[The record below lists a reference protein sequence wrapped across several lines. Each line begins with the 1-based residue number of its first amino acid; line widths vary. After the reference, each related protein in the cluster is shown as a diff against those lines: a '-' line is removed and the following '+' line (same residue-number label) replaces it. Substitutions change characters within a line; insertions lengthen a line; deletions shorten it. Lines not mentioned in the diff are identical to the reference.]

1 MKTIYGIK
9 VVAGLLAAGLICGG
23 CNKEGAPSSAANT
36 NESPAAPPK
45 VETQTAVALTN
56 GGTSAITN
64 MASTP
69 VLSPEE
75 AKAHVSEVATVR
87 GQVFG
92 VHETAKGDVFINIGG
107 VFPNAPFTAVCF
119 QGAIPAEDL
128 KKLLN
133 KTVSIKGKIKDHN
146 GQIEIILDS
155 ADQIGE

>member
-9 VVAGLLAAGLICGG
+9 VVAGLLATVLICGG
-23 CNKEGAPSSAANT
+23 CNKETASPAAAIT
-36 NESPAAPPK
+36 NEIPAAPPAIDAQK
-45 VETQTAVALTN
+45 SAVASNALAVVTTN
-56 GGTSAITN
+56 T
-64 MASTP
+64 ASVP
-69 VLSPEE
+69 VLSPEQ
-75 AKAHVSEVATVR
+75 AKAHVGEMATVR
-87 GQVFG
+87 GKVFG

-107 VFPNAPFTAVCF
+107 AFPNAPFTAVCF